1 MEMKKKIGR
10 YFYKDIGLTNVYIE
24 NIPVYSCPCGTNF
37 ASIFQV
43 GKLNN
48 LIAKE
53 LLKKPALLDGAEI
66 RFLRK
71 NLRLPAKAFAKK
83 MGVAVTTFSKWEN
96 DRQGHRETNDRLIRA
111 TYMIVKSMDTSESQE
126 IVEQLSGK
134 NLSNEYIDPLIVAQK
149 IEDSYA
155 LLRESLQPSSAP
167 TLPYFYTDNYM
178 ERTASTSSTLGSR
191 RQLKTKSVEKI
202 ETTHS
207 APIASDP
214 EFICDNTGIC

>member
-1 MEMKKKIGR
+1 MIQA
-10 YFYKDIGLTNVYIE
+10 LAWALCTL
-24 NIPVYSCPCGTNF
+24 PVFSTQAP
-37 ASIFQV
+37 AIHLDRWV
-43 GKLNN
+43 GCTQ
-48 LIAKE
+48 
-53 LLKKPALLDGAEI
+53 AE
-66 RFLRK
+66 
-71 NLRLPAKAFAKK
+71 
-83 MGVAVTTFSKWEN
+83 TQTS
-96 DRQGHRETNDRLIRA
+96 
-111 TYMIVKSMDTSESQE
+111 STSESQE

-167 TLPYFYTDNYM
+167 TLPYFYAGNYM